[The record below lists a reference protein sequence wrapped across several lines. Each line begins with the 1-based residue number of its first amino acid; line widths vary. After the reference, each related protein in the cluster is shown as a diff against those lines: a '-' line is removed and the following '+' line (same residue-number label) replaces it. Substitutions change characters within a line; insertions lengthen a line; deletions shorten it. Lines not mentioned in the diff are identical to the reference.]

1 MYNKSM
7 PGLNTES
14 RFAKGPLPADT
25 NEKVLDVED
34 GIVTRKEVNGTVYLR
49 KRCAR
54 FGTKFWEE
62 EGTPF
67 YTSMSSETYCCS

>member
-1 MYNKSM
+1 M

-14 RFAKGPLPADT
+14 RFAKGPLPADS
-25 NEKVLDVED
+25 NEKVLEVED
-34 GIVTRKEVNGTVYLR
+34 GIVTKKEVNGTVYLR

-67 YTSMSSETYCCS
+67 YASMSSETYWCS